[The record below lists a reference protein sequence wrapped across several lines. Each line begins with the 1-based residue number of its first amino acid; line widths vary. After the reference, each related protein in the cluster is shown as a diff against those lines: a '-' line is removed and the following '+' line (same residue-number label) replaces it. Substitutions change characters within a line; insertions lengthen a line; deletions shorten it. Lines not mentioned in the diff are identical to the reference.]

1 MVHYEDHYSRQMQG
15 FARGTEKQQII
26 ASLLKGDHSYSKIQV
41 VAKCSSKLI
50 AKMSQE
56 LKSAYEQ

>member
-1 MVHYEDHYSRQMQG
+1 MQG
-15 FARGTEKQQII
+15 FAGGTEKQQII
-26 ASLLKGDHSYSKIQV
+26 ASLLKGDHSYFEIQV

-50 AKMSQE
+50 AEMPQE